1 MPSRRTGYAA
11 AALAIFGL
19 ELVIALGV
27 RDTIVRPYGG
37 DSLAVLLV
45 YLALRAAFRIRVLA
59 ATALAL
65 LIAIL
70 VEIAQWVD
78 LLGALGLHGNT
89 IARVVLGTGFD
100 PIDFVAYG
108 IGAVAILAGEGI
120 RRTFRSEAPATSN
133 QG

>member
-1 MPSRRTGYAA
+1 M
-11 AALAIFGL
+11 AILGL

-27 RDTIVRPYGG
+27 RDTIVRPHGG

-45 YLALRAAFRIRVLA
+45 YLALRAAFRIRVRT

-65 LIAIL
+65 LIAIV
-70 VEIAQWVD
+70 VEIAQFLD
-78 LLGALGLHGNT
+78 LLGTLGLHGNA

-108 IGAVAILAGEGI
+108 VGAVAILAGEGI
-120 RRTFRSEAPATSN
+120 RRIFRSEAPAMARH
-133 QG
+133 G